1 MLRFLRLLAQAQ
13 LIIFNA
19 HTVERKFQ
27 QELNP
32 PIMSSDQVF
41 VKYLSEIERIY
52 IALPKAVRIRVE
64 RWVDKLVSVGYN
76 DIWKRHRNS
85 YAKLLLNMI
94 VNRNLESPF
103 NVFPPEGPIPAFPVH
118 LRASS
123 KHLLG
128 VHETSFWRDL
138 YGRMQGSP
146 ERIRGTH
153 RDVLDNSLLSSYR
166 DESMARSIKSMTA
179 QATSEER
186 PAPPPSF
193 RADSP
198 VRYQLPLSRE
208 ISNLN
213 LLIQEQSH
221 RIKLLE
227 EQLNDERTK
236 NELHIQRLH
245 YSHRMEVAKLK
256 SETEALEIKQSA
268 ADLHDLPPSYY
279 RPSAS
284 FNKPNQSYD
293 LPNQS
298 YDLPDQSYDLPQPS
312 YDLSQPSYYKPSSS
326 NNKPQPSYDLPQP
339 SYDLTQPSYN
349 KPQSSYDL
357 PQTSYNKPQ
366 PSYDLPQQSYNRP
379 QTSYDGSEPS
389 LYRPP
394 SSEEI
399 LPPLSYDLTPQSNGE
414 PPSAD
419 LLSIQQEHGIHE
431 INRDLHVS
439 RSTSPFLGR
448 NDPADPNASNSSDI
462 YLNYSSESKQH
473 GMHQDNEGVRGGITF
488 DIAPT
493 PPTSASI
500 KNKLSPSGFLFQRPA
515 HQRDDAEFLKYI
527 DNFQSDLRRISDNL
541 PLVAED
547 RF

>member
-1 MLRFLRLLAQAQ
+1 
-13 LIIFNA
+13 
-19 HTVERKFQ
+19 
-27 QELNP
+27 
-32 PIMSSDQVF
+32 MSSDQVF

-103 NVFPPEGPIPAFPVH
+103 NVFPPEGPIPAFPVY

-146 ERIRGTH
+146 ERIRVTH
-153 RDVLDNSLLSSYR
+153 RDVLDNLHLSSYR
-166 DESMARSIKSMTA
+166 DESVNRSIKSLSA
-179 QATSEER
+179 QVTSEEG

-198 VRYQLPLSRE
+198 VRYQQPLSRE

-256 SETEALEIKQSA
+256 SETEALVIKQSA
-268 ADLHDLPPSYY
+268 ADLHDIPPSYY

-284 FNKPNQSYD
+284 FNKTNQSYD
-293 LPNQS
+293 LPQQS
-298 YDLPDQSYDLPQPS
+298 YDLADQSYDLTQPS
-312 YDLSQPSYYKPSSS
+312 YDLSQPSYYKASSS
-326 NNKPQPSYDLPQP
+326 YNKPQPSYDLTQPSYNKPQPSYDLPQP

-349 KPQSSYDL
+349 KPQ
-357 PQTSYNKPQ
+357 
-366 PSYDLPQQSYNRP
+366 PSYDLPQPSSDKP
-379 QTSYDGSEPS
+379 QPS

-394 SSEEI
+394 SSEEN
-399 LPPLSYDLTPQSNGE
+399 LPPLSYDLTPQSNDE
-414 PPSAD
+414 PLSAD
-419 LLSIQQEHGIHE
+419 LLPIQQEHGIHD

-462 YLNYSSESKQH
+462 YLNFSSESKQH
-473 GMHQDNEGVRGGITF
+473 GMHQDYEGVRGGITF

>member
-1 MLRFLRLLAQAQ
+1 
-13 LIIFNA
+13 
-19 HTVERKFQ
+19 
-27 QELNP
+27 
-32 PIMSSDQVF
+32 MSSDQVF

-52 IALPKAVRIRVE
+52 IALPKPVRIRVE
-64 RWVDKLVSVGYN
+64 RWVDKLVSVGNN

-103 NVFPPEGPIPAFPVH
+103 NVFPPEGSIPAFPVH
-118 LRASS
+118 LKASS

-146 ERIRGTH
+146 ERLRGSR
-153 RDVLDNSLLSSYR
+153 RDVLDSSLLSSYR
-166 DESMARSIKSMTA
+166 DESMDRSLEVLTA
-179 QATSEER
+179 QVNSEER
-186 PAPPPSF
+186 SVPPPSI
-193 RADSP
+193 RANSP

-213 LLIQEQSH
+213 LLIKEQSH

-256 SETEALEIKQSA
+256 SETEAVEIKQSA
-268 ADLHDLPPSYY
+268 ADLYDLPPSYY
-279 RPSAS
+279 RPSS
-284 FNKPNQSYD
+284 SYNKPNQSYD
-293 LPNQS
+293 LPQPAYYKPSPS
-298 YDLPDQSYDLPQPS
+298 YNKPQTSYDLPQSS
-312 YDLSQPSYYKPSSS
+312 YDL
-326 NNKPQPSYDLPQP
+326 PQPSYDLPQP
-339 SYDLTQPSYN
+339 SY
-349 KPQSSYDL
+349 
-357 PQTSYNKPQ
+357 
-366 PSYDLPQQSYNRP
+366 NRP
-379 QTSYDGSEPS
+379 QTSYNGSQLP

-394 SSEEI
+394 SSEEN
-399 LPPLSYDLTPQSNGE
+399 LPPLSYDLTPQSNDE

-419 LLSIQQEHGIHE
+419 LLPSSYYRPLAPIQQEHRIHE

-473 GMHQDNEGVRGGITF
+473 GMHEDSEGVRCGVTF

-493 PPTSASI
+493 PPTTASM
-500 KNKLSPSGFLFQRPA
+500 KNKLSPSGFIFQRPA

-527 DNFQSDLRRISDNL
+527 DNFQSDLRRISGNL
-541 PLVAED
+541 PLVPED

>member
-1 MLRFLRLLAQAQ
+1 
-13 LIIFNA
+13 
-19 HTVERKFQ
+19 
-27 QELNP
+27 
-32 PIMSSDQVF
+32 MSSDQVF

-146 ERIRGTH
+146 ERIRGTR

-166 DESMARSIKSMTA
+166 DESMDRSIKSLTA

-256 SETEALEIKQSA
+256 SETEALEIKQSV

-284 FNKPNQSYD
+284 FNKPNQTYDFPNQSYD

-298 YDLPDQSYDLPQPS
+298 YDLL
-312 YDLSQPSYYKPSSS
+312 QPSYYKPSLS
-326 NNKPQPSYDLPQP
+326 NNKPQPSYDLPQQI
-339 SYDLTQPSYN
+339 YD
-349 KPQSSYDL
+349 
-357 PQTSYNKPQ
+357 
-366 PSYDLPQQSYNRP
+366 RP
-379 QTSYDGSEPS
+379 QTSYDGSKPS
-389 LYRPP
+389 LYRQP

-399 LPPLSYDLTPQSNGE
+399 LPPLSYDLTPQSNDE
-414 PPSAD
+414 SPSAD
-419 LLSIQQEHGIHE
+419 LLSIQQEHGNHE

>member
-1 MLRFLRLLAQAQ
+1 M
-13 LIIFNA
+13 
-19 HTVERKFQ
+19 H
-27 QELNP
+27 
-32 PIMSSDQVF
+32 
-41 VKYLSEIERIY
+41 
-52 IALPKAVRIRVE
+52 
-64 RWVDKLVSVGYN
+64 
-76 DIWKRHRNS
+76 
-85 YAKLLLNMI
+85 
-94 VNRNLESPF
+94 
-103 NVFPPEGPIPAFPVH
+103 
-118 LRASS
+118 
-123 KHLLG
+123 
-128 VHETSFWRDL
+128 
-138 YGRMQGSP
+138 GSP
-146 ERIRGTH
+146 ERIRGTR

-166 DESMARSIKSMTA
+166 DESMDRSIKSLTA
-179 QATSEER
+179 QDTSAPPER

-256 SETEALEIKQSA
+256 SETEALEIKQSV

-284 FNKPNQSYD
+284 FNKPNQTYDLPNQSYD

-298 YDLPDQSYDLPQPS
+298 YDLPNQSYDLPKPS
-312 YDLSQPSYYKPSSS
+312 YDLLQPSYYKPSLS

-349 KPQSSYDL
+349 KPQ
-357 PQTSYNKPQ
+357 
-366 PSYDLPQQSYNRP
+366 PSYDLPQQIYDRP
-379 QTSYDGSEPS
+379 QTSYDGSKPS

-399 LPPLSYDLTPQSNGE
+399 LPPLSYDLTPQSNDE
-414 PPSAD
+414 PPLAD